1 LPRDYV
7 ARFPRNGPE
16 IHATPDRDKVV
27 RMEPDPDQSKIIRWI
42 PIVVPLSAL
51 VLVLGVYTIAAEV
64 LSRLMP

>member
-1 LPRDYV
+1 
-7 ARFPRNGPE
+7 
-16 IHATPDRDKVV
+16 
-27 RMEPDPDQSKIIRWI
+27 MEPDPDQSKIIRWI